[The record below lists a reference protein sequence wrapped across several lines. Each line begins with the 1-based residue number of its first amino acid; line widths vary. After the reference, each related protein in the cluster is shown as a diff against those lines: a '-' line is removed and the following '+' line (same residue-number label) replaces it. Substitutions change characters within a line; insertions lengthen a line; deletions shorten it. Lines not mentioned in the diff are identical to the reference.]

1 MKKII
6 CLCNTY
12 YQMILCIQ
20 MRLSLFSDCYMTIF
34 MSDRSRNADR
44 ATDNLRKLG
53 VFDEVILYK
62 TREQIFRN
70 SNAFQKVMESV
81 DAAHGKLNE
90 HIPAMKELKY
100 DEFIYHNLDE
110 TTQALFS
117 VLWYENHDIKCSRME
132 EGLSSYPANDENE
145 IATRKR
151 QVLAEKIR
159 RFEKKRNLTDKLIN
173 YYCFYPKYY
182 PGKLNVVRIPKIDT
196 SNSRIGKILSNIFDL
211 EKRDLKYPQKY
222 IYFASIGDCE
232 SEKPVGEVE
241 IATKAAELVGKEN
254 LIVKVHPRDMSN
266 EFEKQGLLVDTN
278 SEVPWEAIQLSQDFS
293 NHVFLT
299 TSSSSVISV
308 NCLLNI
314 HPKTYFLYKM
324 CHIENN
330 KSVEQ
335 GVQFFEDILFGENS
349 EFKGFYRAENIDEI
363 LQ

>member
-1 MKKII
+1 M
-6 CLCNTY
+6 
-12 YQMILCIQ
+12 
-20 MRLSLFSDCYMTIF
+20 
-34 MSDRSRNADR
+34 
-44 ATDNLRKLG
+44 G
-53 VFDEVILYK
+53 
-62 TREQIFRN
+62 
-70 SNAFQKVMESV
+70 
-81 DAAHGKLNE
+81 GK
-90 HIPAMKELKY
+90 
-100 DEFIYHNLDE
+100 
-110 TTQALFS
+110 
-117 VLWYENHDIKCSRME
+117 
-132 EGLSSYPANDENE
+132 
-145 IATRKR
+145 
-151 QVLAEKIR
+151 
-159 RFEKKRNLTDKLIN
+159 FE
-173 YYCFYPKYY
+173 
-182 PGKLNVVRIPKIDT
+182 
-196 SNSRIGKILSNIFDL
+196 ILSNIFDL